1 MDNVS
6 RKTVSDP
13 KLCQW
18 TIETTAIFCLSLFS
32 SLSLR
37 NLFLF
42 GPYDRKVRDI

>member
-32 SLSLR
+32 SRLLG
-37 NLFLF
+37 NLF
-42 GPYDRKVRDI
+42 GSYDRKVGDI